1 VRVQYHE
8 EYSHELFFPA
18 KPFPK
23 KWAKDPKNV
32 MQKNENLNNV
42 LGFIQSEGLKLV
54 NIGSG
59 DIAGGN
65 IRIILGLIWTLILRY
80 QIQSGWA

>member
-1 VRVQYHE
+1 
-8 EYSHELFFPA
+8 
-18 KPFPK
+18 
-23 KWAKDPKNV
+23 

-42 LGFIQSEGLKLV
+42 LAFIQSEGLKLV

-80 QIQSGWA
+80 QIQSGLSYLTH